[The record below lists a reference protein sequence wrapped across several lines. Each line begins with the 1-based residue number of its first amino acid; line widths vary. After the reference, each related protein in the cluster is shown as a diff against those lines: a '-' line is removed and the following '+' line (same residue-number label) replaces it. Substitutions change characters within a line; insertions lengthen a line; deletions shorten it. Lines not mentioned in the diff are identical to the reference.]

1 VKIFLSCTF
10 SFHALLFILA
20 DMSPISPVKFEEM
33 NSDMEE
39 NTELADNRFVELQKL
54 QQDLQSV
61 HQENNNMKVDVCFT
75 TFFWLSFGKGHID

>member
-1 VKIFLSCTF
+1 MRYLSYFWKCLF
-10 SFHALLFILA
+10 SLL
-20 DMSPISPVKFEEM
+20 KFEEM

-61 HQENNNMKVDVCFT
+61 HQENNNMKVGFLYFHLKMT
-75 TFFWLSFGKGHID
+75 H